1 MVSFTIIYYFST
13 VKHTVLILIRF
24 VAYVILCAILR
35 KGENLS
41 VRLSSTARYGLRAM
55 SDLSTHSHNSE
66 PVSVSDIA
74 SRQNIPVN
82 YLEQLFRKLRTA
94 GLLESVRGAQGGY
107 YLARKAD
114 EITIA
119 EILQALGEPF
129 IFGSCQTEKGCENAL
144 SCPTFNL
151 WRRVKGSVDEI
162 LNTTT
167 LADIA
172 GERLTIF
179 ESLEAEREEARERAR
194 ALREV

>member
-1 MVSFTIIYYFST
+1 M
-13 VKHTVLILIRF
+13 
-24 VAYVILCAILR
+24 
-35 KGENLS
+35 
-41 VRLSSTARYGLRAM
+41 
-55 SDLSTHSHNSE
+55 
-66 PVSVSDIA
+66 
-74 SRQNIPVN
+74 N

-107 YLARKAD
+107 YLARGAD

-129 IFGSCQTEKGCENAL
+129 IFGSCQTEQGCENAP

-162 LNTTT
+162 LTTTT

-172 GERLTIF
+172 DEKAALL
-179 ESLEAEREEARERAR
+179 ESLEAEREEAREKAIRAS
-194 ALREV
+194 REV

>member
-1 MVSFTIIYYFST
+1 MISFTIIYYFAT
-13 VKHTVLILIRF
+13 VKRTALILIRF

-66 PVSVSDIA
+66 PESVSDIA

-167 LADIA
+167 LADITDEKTA
-172 GERLTIF
+172 LL
-179 ESLEAEREEARERAR
+179 ESLDTEREEARERAR

>member
-1 MVSFTIIYYFST
+1 MTE
-13 VKHTVLILIRF
+13 F
-24 VAYVILCAILR
+24 VAYNILCPIFR

-66 PVSVSDIA
+66 PVCVSDIA

-119 EILQALGEPF
+119 DILQALGEPF
-129 IFGSCQTEKGCENAL
+129 IFGSCQTEKGCENAP
-144 SCPTFNL
+144 SCPTFSL

-162 LNTTT
+162 LTTTT
-167 LADIA
+167 LADIVD
-172 GERLTIF
+172 EKITLL
-179 ESLEAEREEARERAR
+179 ESLNSEREEARDRAIR
-194 ALREV
+194 ASREV

>member
-1 MVSFTIIYYFST
+1 
-13 VKHTVLILIRF
+13 
-24 VAYVILCAILR
+24 
-35 KGENLS
+35 
-41 VRLSSTARYGLRAM
+41 M

-172 GERLTIF
+172 GERLTIL

>member
-1 MVSFTIIYYFST
+1 
-13 VKHTVLILIRF
+13 
-24 VAYVILCAILR
+24 
-35 KGENLS
+35 
-41 VRLSSTARYGLRAM
+41 M
-55 SDLSTHSHNSE
+55 SDLCTHSHQSA

-119 EILQALGEPF
+119 DILQALGEPF
-129 IFGSCQTEKGCENAL
+129 IFGQCQTEKGCENAP

-162 LNTTT
+162 LTTTT

-172 GERLTIF
+172 NEPT
-179 ESLEAEREEARERAR
+179 
-194 ALREV
+194 ALLQNIASREV